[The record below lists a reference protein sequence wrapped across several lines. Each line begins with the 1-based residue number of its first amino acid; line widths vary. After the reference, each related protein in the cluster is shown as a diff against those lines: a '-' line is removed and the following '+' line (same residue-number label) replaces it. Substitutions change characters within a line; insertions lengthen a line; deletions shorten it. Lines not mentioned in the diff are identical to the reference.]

1 MAHLRCAPFC
11 PRRADFACIRN
22 RVDGTAWGKAESKF
36 ALHHCVRNA
45 TLCIFRKAAPVFA
58 GPYLFR
64 HLPVIAAFLRSAS
77 IRGGSLIERPH
88 IEDCPMTIPLT
99 IRKRLPIVM
108 LSALAGTAL
117 TAVLPDYAAAQ
128 DAQTER
134 LQRQIDSLQRQLQA
148 VQREMSDAKKAQ
160 ADQAAAQKKAAAEAA
175 RQAVADAY
183 GKAGPGPTKAPGFLP
198 PGVKLSWGG
207 FIEAAGVY
215 RTRNEVADI
224 GSDFNNIPY
233 PISPLYHENEM
244 RFSARQSRL
253 WFGAEGDIS
262 PSQIVR
268 AYFEMDF
275 LGAATTANSIESN
288 SYTPRIRQAFVS
300 WDDMATGWHVLG
312 GQAWSLVTQNKN
324 GIVARQENTP
334 LVIDAQTVVG
344 FNWTRVPQF
353 RLVKDFGPAVSVG
366 VSAETP
372 QVRFQTPGSASP
384 PGVTILSVETGTQ
397 SGNMDTLQSY
407 SIDHIPD
414 FVEKVA
420 FDPGWGHYE
429 VLGLQ
434 RWFTDRTCIPAVGSN
449 GLCIGTANNNTT
461 FGWGVGGSVLLPAVP
476 KYLDLQGSILYG
488 QGIGRYGAGQ
498 LPDVTFDAQGKLSP
512 VTALQA
518 MVGAVGHVTPDL
530 DVYVYAGLER
540 DDANFGSI
548 GTSNFGFGNP
558 LYSDAFCF
566 TENFTTPAA
575 PTSPVT
581 GVLSN
586 TGCSVNVKQ
595 LAEITVGAWYNF
607 YKGEYGRLA
616 GGLQY
621 EYIHRDTF
629 QGLAAATLAS
639 GFVTPSTD
647 ESVFLTSL
655 RYYFP

>member
-1 MAHLRCAPFC
+1 
-11 PRRADFACIRN
+11 
-22 RVDGTAWGKAESKF
+22 
-36 ALHHCVRNA
+36 
-45 TLCIFRKAAPVFA
+45 
-58 GPYLFR
+58 
-64 HLPVIAAFLRSAS
+64 
-77 IRGGSLIERPH
+77 
-88 IEDCPMTIPLT
+88 MTISPT
-99 IRKRLPIVM
+99 VRKRLPILM

-117 TAVLPDYAAAQ
+117 TAVLPDHAAAQ
-128 DAQTER
+128 EAQTDR

-148 VQREMSDAKKAQ
+148 VQREMAETKKSQ

-207 FIEAAGVY
+207 FIEAAGIY
-215 RTRNEVADI
+215 RTRNEVADV
-224 GSDFNNIPY
+224 GSDLNNIPY
-233 PISPLYHENEM
+233 PISPLNHENEL

-253 WFGAEGDIS
+253 WFLAEGDIS
-262 PSQIVR
+262 TSQIIK

-275 LGAATTANSIESN
+275 LGAATTANSIQSN
-288 SYTPRIRQAFVS
+288 SYTPRIRQAFLS
-300 WDDMATGWHVLG
+300 WDDSALGWHVLA

-334 LVIDAQTVVG
+334 LTIDAAYVVG
-344 FNWTRVPQF
+344 FNFTRNPQF
-353 RLVKDFGPAVSVG
+353 RVVKDFGPAVSVG
-366 VSAETP
+366 VSAESP

-407 SIDHIPD
+407 SIDHVPD
-414 FVEKVA
+414 FVEKIA

-434 RWFTDRTCIPAVGSN
+434 RWFTDRTCMPATTSFC
-449 GLCIGTANNNTT
+449 LGTTANNTT
-461 FGWGVGGSVLLPAVP
+461 FGWGVGGSALLPAVP
-476 KYLDLQGSILYG
+476 KFLDLQGSILYG

-512 VTALQA
+512 ITALQA

-530 DVYVYAGLER
+530 DVYVYGGLER
-540 DDANFGSI
+540 DDAKFGGATAS
-548 GTSNFGFGNP
+548 TAFGFGNP

-566 TENFTTPAA
+566 SENFATPAA

-586 TGCSVNVKQ
+586 SACSVNVKQ

-629 QGLAAATLAS
+629 QGLAGATLAA
-639 GFVTPSTD
+639 GFVSPSTD
-647 ESVFLTSL
+647 ESVFMTSL

>member
-1 MAHLRCAPFC
+1 
-11 PRRADFACIRN
+11 
-22 RVDGTAWGKAESKF
+22 
-36 ALHHCVRNA
+36 
-45 TLCIFRKAAPVFA
+45 
-58 GPYLFR
+58 
-64 HLPVIAAFLRSAS
+64 
-77 IRGGSLIERPH
+77 
-88 IEDCPMTIPLT
+88 MTIPLT
-99 IRKRLPIVM
+99 MRKRLPILM
-108 LSALAGTAL
+108 LSALACTAL
-117 TAVLPDYAAAQ
+117 TAVLPDYAVAQ

-148 VQREMSDAKKAQ
+148 VQREMSETKKSQ
-160 ADQAAAQKKAAAEAA
+160 AEQAAAQKKAAAEAA

-183 GKAGPGPTKAPGFLP
+183 GKAGPGPTKAGPAFLP

-207 FIEAAGVY
+207 FIEAASIY
-215 RTRNEVADI
+215 RTRNEAADV

-233 PISPLYHENEM
+233 PISPLYHENEL

-253 WFGAEGDIS
+253 WFLAEGDVS
-262 PSQIVR
+262 MSQIIK

-300 WDDMATGWHVLG
+300 WDDSALGWHLLA
-312 GQAWSLVTQNKN
+312 GQAWSLLTQNRN
-324 GIVARQENTP
+324 GIVARQENIP
-334 LVIDAQTVVG
+334 LTIDAQYVVG
-344 FNWTRVPQF
+344 FNWSRNAQF
-353 RLVKDFGPAVSVG
+353 RVVKDFGPAVSIG
-366 VSAETP
+366 VSAESP
-372 QVRFQTPGSASP
+372 QVRFQTPGAAAP
-384 PGVTILSVETGTQ
+384 LGLTILTGETGTQ
-397 SGNMDTLQSY
+397 SGLLDTLQSY

-414 FVEKVA
+414 FVEKIA

-434 RWFTDRTCIPAVGSN
+434 RWFSDRTLCTSIAFGTCGAVGA
-449 GLCIGTANNNTT
+449 TANNTS
-461 FGWGVGGSVLLPAVP
+461 FGWGVGGSALLPAVP
-476 KYLDLQGSILYG
+476 KFLDLQGSVLYG
-488 QGIGRYGAGQ
+488 QGIGRYGSGQ
-498 LPDVTFDAQGKLSP
+498 LPDVTFDANGKLSP

-518 MVGAVGHVTPDL
+518 MVGAIGHVTPDL
-530 DVYVYAGLER
+530 DVYVYAGLEK
-540 DDANFGSI
+540 DNANFGTI
-548 GTSNFGFGNP
+548 GTSPFGFGNP
-558 LYSDAFCF
+558 LYSDATCF
-566 TENFTTPAA
+566 TENFATPAA

-607 YKGEYGRLA
+607 YKGQYGRLA

-621 EYIHRDTF
+621 EYVHRDTF

-647 ESVFLTSL
+647 ESIFMTSL